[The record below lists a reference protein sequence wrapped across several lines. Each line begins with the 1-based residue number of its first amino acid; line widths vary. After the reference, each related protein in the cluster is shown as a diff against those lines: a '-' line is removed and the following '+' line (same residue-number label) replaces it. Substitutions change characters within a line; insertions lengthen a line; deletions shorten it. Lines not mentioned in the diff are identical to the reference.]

1 MFFVDGRN
9 HEQVEWLKIQLQTP
23 SPKINNQIIEDR
35 VILVGGSVLKLK
47 EELGE
52 THADK
57 VYFDQSGE
65 LTTRFG
71 IKESPAFVVQDGF
84 VA

>member
-1 MFFVDGRN
+1 MREERVTNPLADQLEPVDDR
-9 HEQVEWLKIQLQTP
+9 
-23 SPKINNQIIEDR
+23 IIL
-35 VILVGGSVLKLK
+35 IGGSVFKIK

-65 LTTRFG
+65 LTSKFG
-71 IKESPAFVVQDGF
+71 IKESPAIVMQEGLRLKVEVVSL
-84 VA
+84 